1 MSLRNCREKIDMSIT
16 HVANELGIDRRTYY
30 LWESCNKDI
39 PSSMLIKLANLF
51 KCSLNDLL
59 DYYPD
64 APDIMY
70 VYVKREYINQF
81 IEIAKKLKK

>member
-1 MSLRNCREKIDMSIT
+1 MSLRDCRENIDMSIT
-16 HVANELGIDRRTYY
+16 QVANELGIDRRTYY

-39 PSSMLIKLANLF
+39 PSSMLIKLAKLF
-51 KCSLNDLL
+51 KCSLNELL

-64 APDIMY
+64 ALDSMY

>member
-1 MSLRNCREKIDMSIT
+1 MRNCREKIDMSIT

-39 PSSMLIKLANLF
+39 PSSMLIKLAKLF

-59 DYYPD
+59 DYYLD
-64 APDIMY
+64 APNSMY